1 MELPPEIDHIRLR
14 LKYLKAKAQ
23 QDFHRYLVVFA
34 GSDEW
39 IMQLLNKRLL
49 SSSTSNT
56 LVISSR
62 KLPIDAEHCPAK
74 KLRTYLGSEVESLI
88 WDGFSGL
95 NPDGLGAASG
105 LVKGGGLFI
114 LLLPE
119 LEKLAAQPD
128 VDYLRMCTH
137 AEELPSFGTRFL
149 QRLTSSIENDAQISV
164 FKPNTEK
171 TLITPLSELEATLL
185 ACPKGPDSGG
195 ISLPSSD
202 QHTAIKAIETVALGH
217 RNRPLVIYADRGR
230 GKSSALGLA
239 AAKLH
244 QQHNYKIIITAPSR
258 RACESAF
265 QHYEKAVSNIN
276 NVEQANA
283 DLLVFMPP
291 DEIIETRPE
300 CHLLMVD
307 EAASIPSPLLKSMLE
322 TYSRM
327 VFSTTVQG
335 YEGNGQGFAVRFKKE
350 LDQHSPHW
358 KSIELKQAI
367 RWADNDP
374 LESWIFDF
382 LLLDAKLPETQNTLL
397 TSLTDSAD
405 IYWYSQNELA
415 ENNTLLKHLT
425 ALLVL
430 AHYQTSPSDIRLIL
444 DHPKIHIGV
453 ISNKS
458 RLLGALLIMEEGGIN
473 DPDLAEHIF
482 QGRRR
487 PRGQLVPQALIA
499 ATGAAQFMIQ
509 SSYRIMRIAIH
520 PEFTN
525 LGLGSA
531 LINATYDY
539 AENKHIDFISTSFGV
554 TPELVPFWSKNQF
567 GILKLGTHKDGASGT
582 QSMIMMRAISAQSD
596 QLFTQY
602 ADIFK
607 DTFLFGLSRQHR
619 ALSTEKVLTVLENL
633 PLTSTQINSNEQSQL
648 QAFAEHFRSFDDSL
662 AILHPF
668 ILNCVADKVIHHLNK
683 PQIYLLLMQVFQG
696 RSVQTAVQTFKLKGK
711 KQLDGELRAGV
722 KALLDLKNRL

>member
-23 QDFHRYLVVFA
+23 QYFHRYLVVFS

-39 IMQLLNKRLL
+39 IMQLLHSPLEPL
-49 SSSTSNT
+49 STANT

-62 KLPIDAEHCPAK
+62 KLPINAEHRPAK
-74 KLRTYLGSEVESLI
+74 KLHTYLGSEVDNLI

-119 LEKLAAQPD
+119 LEKLTVQPD
-128 VDYLRMCTH
+128 ADYLRMCAHT
-137 AEELPSFGTRFL
+137 EELSNFGTRFL
-149 QRLTSSIENDAQISV
+149 QRLTSLIISDPQVSIFKQSASKAQS
-164 FKPNTEK
+164 
-171 TLITPLSELEATLL
+171 TPPSEPEPALL
-185 ACPKGPDSGG
+185 ASADEPDSCVV
-195 ISLPSSD
+195 SLPTSD
-202 QHTAIKAIETVALGH
+202 QHTAIKAIESVALGH

-244 QQHNYKIIITAPSR
+244 QQYNNKIIITAPSR

-265 QHYEKAVSNIN
+265 QHYAKALGDIN
-276 NVEQANA
+276 FEQPNSG
-283 DLLVFMPP
+283 LLVFMPP

-322 TYSRM
+322 TYSRI
-327 VFSTTVQG
+327 VFSTTIHG
-335 YEGNGQGFAVRFKKE
+335 YEGNGQGFAVRFKKQ
-350 LDQHSPHW
+350 LDQQCPHW
-358 KSIELKQAI
+358 KSISLNQAI

-374 LESWIFDF
+374 LERWIFDF
-382 LLLDAKLPETQNTLL
+382 LLLDAKLPDTPNKAL
-397 TSLTDSAD
+397 TYSPDKAD
-405 IYWYSQNELA
+405 VKWYSQSELA
-415 ENNTLLKHLT
+415 ENNTLLKQLT

-430 AHYQTSPSDIRLIL
+430 AHYQTSPSDIRIIL

-453 ISNKS
+453 LSSKE
-458 RLLGALLIMEEGGIN
+458 RLLGALLILGEGGIN
-473 DPDLAEHIF
+473 DADLAEHIF

-499 ATGAAQFMIQ
+499 ATGASEFMVQ
-509 SSYRIMRIAIH
+509 NSYRIMRIAVH

-531 LINATYDY
+531 LIQAAYRY
-539 AENKHIDFISTSFGV
+539 AESNDIDFLSSSFGV
-554 TPELVPFWSKNQF
+554 TPELVSFWAKNKF

-582 QSMIMMRAISAQSD
+582 QSMIIMRAISAQAD
-596 QLFTQY
+596 QLFIRYT
-602 ADIFK
+602 DIFK
-607 DTFLFGLSRQHR
+607 DAFLFGLSRQHR
-619 ALSTEKVLTVLENL
+619 KLSTEKVLAVLENL
-633 PLTSTQINSNEQSQL
+633 PLTSTQIKTNEQNQL

-662 AILHPF
+662 AVLHAF
-668 ILNCVADKVIHHLNK
+668 ILNCVADKVIHQLNK
-683 PQIYLLLMQVFQG
+683 PRTYLLLMQIFQG
-696 RSVQTAVQTFKLKGK
+696 RSVQTAIQAFKLTGK
-711 KQLDGELRAGV
+711 KQLDAELRRGV
-722 KALLDLKNRL
+722 KALLDLKERP